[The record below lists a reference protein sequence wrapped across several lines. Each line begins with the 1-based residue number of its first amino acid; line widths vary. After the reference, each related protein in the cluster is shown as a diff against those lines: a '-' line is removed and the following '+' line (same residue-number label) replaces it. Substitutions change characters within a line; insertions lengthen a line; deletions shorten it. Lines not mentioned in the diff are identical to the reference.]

1 MSVGGVYLSFG
12 VCLSAPSIDLPRVR
26 ETRVPIRCGRDACTM
41 SLHHTP
47 ILIVTSG
54 FDQFLLDL
62 QAALDGAGAQVM
74 IASSEAKAVEYA
86 ERFEFSAVLIG
97 APIYFNKS
105 FVDSLS
111 GIPVVRY
118 DCPDNVVALSKRWP
132 AVRRN
137 VAEVIRALEDAIRAA

>member
-1 MSVGGVYLSFG
+1 
-12 VCLSAPSIDLPRVR
+12 
-26 ETRVPIRCGRDACTM
+26 
-41 SLHHTP
+41 
-47 ILIVTSG
+47 
-54 FDQFLLDL
+54 
-62 QAALDGAGAQVM
+62 M

-105 FVDSLS
+105 FVNSLC

-132 AVRRN
+132 AVRRD
-137 VAEVIRALEDAIRAA
+137 VPEVIRALEDAIRAA